1 AVKRTSAVSIA
12 KHLGYIPR
20 SARGA
25 IATVN
30 IQVNSPRVAPS
41 TLTLS
46 RYTPFTTT
54 VNGTSLT
61 FVNLNPYVITP
72 SDGNY
77 IFSNVELY
85 EGESFEYRYTV
96 SNPGPSEKFIIPN
109 ANIDTSV
116 KGDSTVY
123 FLEENSNGRYEV
135 FFGDN
140 ILGRKLTTGNIVIL
154 QYLISNGTA
163 GNVSSLLTQQ
173 FTISGT
179 IEGNSNLSITTV
191 NNSNGG
197 ADKELLSEIKF
208 NAPRS
213 YLAQNRAI
221 TADDYKSIISSNYPE
236 VESVAVCGGEDNVPP
251 IYGKVIITI
260 KPYSGYVI
268 TNTTK
273 EAIKNTLLGSKRS
286 LGIQIE
292 YKNPEYIYVNLDVTI
307 NYNKNRT
314 TATANTAI
322 QGTLIKFTLQKRIEP
337 ALNINNSYVG
347 TDLINFQNRIKPTGI
362 LSTAFNVVVAGVNT
376 PVYITDVP
384 DTMPPN
390 ENGFGTLVLRDF
402 NTDNILNQNIG
413 SVNYANGELEIT
425 SFTPIGY
432 SSDQTDIR
440 INASLQEDS
449 YNITANRQAQELLQ
463 NALLYA
469 DIDST
474 INSLLD
480 IFSEQFTKN
489 IPKDILADK
498 KLFIKLASELYTRK
512 GTEEAYRIFFRALFN
527 EEIDFFYPGTVI
539 LKPSDGKW
547 ETPHVIRVKPGSGSP
562 FDLAGTK
569 ITGNTSN
576 ASAII
581 ESVISFESGQNTI
594 YELSVNETS
603 IEGSFVAGEN
613 IIGARLTNAKS
624 NAKVV
629 TSAQIYSILSSV
641 DVVYG
646 ATGYS
651 VNDPI
656 TITGTTGTGARGY
669 VGAVSD
675 FGCIRKLVVS

>member
-1 AVKRTSAVSIA
+1 MANLRIAELDFDTIKTNLKTYLKAQSEFSDYDFEGSGLSVLIDLLSYNTHYNAYLANMLVNEMFLDSAVKRTSAVSIA

-25 IATVN
+25 RATVN
-30 IQVNSPRVAPS
+30 IQVNNPTGAPS

-54 VNGTSLT
+54 INGTSLT

-72 SDGNY
+72 SEGNY

-109 ANIDTSV
+109 ANIDTSTLRVIVQNSSVDTTQTVYSFYDNLSSV

-140 ILGRKLTTGNIVIL
+140 ILGKKLTTGNIVIL

-163 GNVSSLLTQQ
+163 GNVSSLLAQQ
-173 FTISGT
+173 FAISGT

-236 VESVAVCGGEDNVPP
+236 VESVAVWGGEDNVPP
-251 IYGKVIITI
+251 IYGKVIITL

-292 YKNPEYIYVNLDVTI
+292 YKDPEYIYVNLDVTI

-314 TATANTAI
+314 TTTASNLINQARTAIENYFSTYLNKFDADFYLSKLVTTVDDINTAI
-322 QGTLIKFTLQKRIEP
+322 QGTLIKVTLQKRIEP

-402 NTDNILNQNIG
+402 NTDNIINQNIG
-413 SVNYANGELEIT
+413 TVNYANGELEIT

-449 YNITANRQAQELLQ
+449 YNITANRQQVIVL
-463 NALLYA
+463 
-469 DIDST
+469 DDST
-474 INSLLD
+474 LNSLV
-480 IFSEQFTKN
+480 N
-489 IPKDILADK
+489 
-498 KLFIKLASELYTRK
+498 R
-512 GTEEAYRIFFRALFN
+512 EAGL
-527 EEIDFFYPGTVI
+527 
-539 LKPSDGKW
+539 
-547 ETPHVIRVKPGSGSP
+547 
-562 FDLAGTK
+562 
-569 ITGNTSN
+569 
-576 ASAII
+576 II
-581 ESVISFESGQNTI
+581 
-594 YELSVNETS
+594 
-603 IEGSFVAGEN
+603 
-613 IIGARLTNAKS
+613 
-624 NAKVV
+624 
-629 TSAQIYSILSSV
+629 QI
-641 DVVYG
+641 
-646 ATGYS
+646 
-651 VNDPI
+651 NDN
-656 TITGTTGTGARGY
+656 
-669 VGAVSD
+669 V
-675 FGCIRKLVVS
+675 

>member
-1 AVKRTSAVSIA
+1 MANLRIAELDFDTIKTNLKTYLKAQSEFSDYDFEGSGLSVLIDLLSYNTHYNAYLANMLVNEMFLDSAVKRTSAVSIA

-30 IQVNSPRVAPS
+30 IQVNSPTGAPS

-109 ANIDTSV
+109 ANIDTSTLRVIVQNSSVDTTQTVYSFYDNLSSV

-154 QYLISNGTA
+154 QYLISNGAA
-163 GNVSSLLTQQ
+163 GNVSSLLAQQ

-236 VESVAVCGGEDNVPP
+236 VESVAVWGGEDNVPP
-251 IYGKVIITI
+251 IYGKVIITL

-292 YKNPEYIYVNLDVTI
+292 YKDPEYIYVNLDVTI

-314 TATANTAI
+314 TATASNLVNQARTAIENYFSTNLNKFDADFYLSKLVTTVDDINTAI
-322 QGTLIKFTLQKRIEP
+322 QGTLIKVTLQKRIEP

-402 NTDNILNQNIG
+402 NTDNIINQNIG

-449 YNITANRQAQELLQ
+449 YNITANRQQVIVL
-463 NALLYA
+463 
-469 DIDST
+469 DDST
-474 INSLLD
+474 LNSLV
-480 IFSEQFTKN
+480 N
-489 IPKDILADK
+489 
-498 KLFIKLASELYTRK
+498 R
-512 GTEEAYRIFFRALFN
+512 EAGL
-527 EEIDFFYPGTVI
+527 
-539 LKPSDGKW
+539 
-547 ETPHVIRVKPGSGSP
+547 
-562 FDLAGTK
+562 
-569 ITGNTSN
+569 
-576 ASAII
+576 II
-581 ESVISFESGQNTI
+581 
-594 YELSVNETS
+594 
-603 IEGSFVAGEN
+603 
-613 IIGARLTNAKS
+613 
-624 NAKVV
+624 
-629 TSAQIYSILSSV
+629 QI
-641 DVVYG
+641 
-646 ATGYS
+646 
-651 VNDPI
+651 NDN
-656 TITGTTGTGARGY
+656 
-669 VGAVSD
+669 V
-675 FGCIRKLVVS
+675 

>member
-1 AVKRTSAVSIA
+1 MANLRIAELDFDTIKTNLKTYLKAQSEFSDYDFEGSGLSVLIDLLSYNTHYNAYLANMLVNEMFLDSAVKRTSAVSIA

-25 IATVN
+25 RATIN
-30 IQVNSPRVAPS
+30 IQVNSPTGAPS

-109 ANIDTSV
+109 ANIDTSTLRVIVQNSSVDTTQTVYSFYDNLSSV

-163 GNVSSLLTQQ
+163 GNVSSLLAQQ

-236 VESVAVCGGEDNVPP
+236 VESVAVWGGEDNVPP
-251 IYGKVIITI
+251 IYGKVIITL

-292 YKNPEYIYVNLDVTI
+292 YKDPEYIYVNLDVTI

-314 TATANTAI
+314 TATASNLVNQARAAIENYFSTNLNKFDADFYLSKLVTTVDDINTAI
-322 QGTLIKFTLQKRIEP
+322 QGTLIKVTLQKRIEP

-402 NTDNILNQNIG
+402 NTDNIINQNIG

-449 YNITANRQAQELLQ
+449 YNITANRQQVIVL
-463 NALLYA
+463 
-469 DIDST
+469 DDST
-474 INSLLD
+474 LNSLV
-480 IFSEQFTKN
+480 N
-489 IPKDILADK
+489 
-498 KLFIKLASELYTRK
+498 R
-512 GTEEAYRIFFRALFN
+512 EAGL
-527 EEIDFFYPGTVI
+527 
-539 LKPSDGKW
+539 
-547 ETPHVIRVKPGSGSP
+547 
-562 FDLAGTK
+562 
-569 ITGNTSN
+569 
-576 ASAII
+576 II
-581 ESVISFESGQNTI
+581 
-594 YELSVNETS
+594 
-603 IEGSFVAGEN
+603 
-613 IIGARLTNAKS
+613 
-624 NAKVV
+624 
-629 TSAQIYSILSSV
+629 QI
-641 DVVYG
+641 
-646 ATGYS
+646 
-651 VNDPI
+651 NDN
-656 TITGTTGTGARGY
+656 
-669 VGAVSD
+669 V
-675 FGCIRKLVVS
+675 

>member
-1 AVKRTSAVSIA
+1 MANLRIAELDFDTIKTNLKTYLKAQSEFSDYDFEGSGLSVLIDLLSYNTHYNAYLANMLVNEMFLDSAVKRTSAVSIA

-30 IQVNSPRVAPS
+30 IQVNSPTGAPS

-109 ANIDTSV
+109 ANIDTSTLRVIVQNSSVDTTQTVYSFYDNLSSV

-163 GNVSSLLTQQ
+163 GNVSSLLAQQ

-236 VESVAVCGGEDNVPP
+236 VESVAVWGGEDNVPP
-251 IYGKVIITI
+251 IYGKVIITL

-292 YKNPEYIYVNLDVTI
+292 YKDPEYIYVNLDVTI

-314 TATANTAI
+314 TATASNLVNQARTAIENYFSTNLNKFDADFYLSKLVTTVDDINTAI
-322 QGTLIKFTLQKRIEP
+322 QGTLIKVTLQKRIEP

-402 NTDNILNQNIG
+402 NTDNIINQNIG

-449 YNITANRQAQELLQ
+449 YNITANRQQVIVL
-463 NALLYA
+463 
-469 DIDST
+469 DDST
-474 INSLLD
+474 LNSLV
-480 IFSEQFTKN
+480 N
-489 IPKDILADK
+489 
-498 KLFIKLASELYTRK
+498 R
-512 GTEEAYRIFFRALFN
+512 EAGL
-527 EEIDFFYPGTVI
+527 
-539 LKPSDGKW
+539 
-547 ETPHVIRVKPGSGSP
+547 
-562 FDLAGTK
+562 
-569 ITGNTSN
+569 
-576 ASAII
+576 II
-581 ESVISFESGQNTI
+581 
-594 YELSVNETS
+594 
-603 IEGSFVAGEN
+603 
-613 IIGARLTNAKS
+613 
-624 NAKVV
+624 
-629 TSAQIYSILSSV
+629 QI
-641 DVVYG
+641 
-646 ATGYS
+646 
-651 VNDPI
+651 NDN
-656 TITGTTGTGARGY
+656 
-669 VGAVSD
+669 V
-675 FGCIRKLVVS
+675 